1 MQIGAVFPQT
11 EFGTVPSAIRDYAQT
26 AEELGYTHILAYE
39 HVLGANSDRPGGWQ
53 GPYTYKDSFL
63 SPFLLFSYM
72 TAFTTNLGFIT
83 GILILPQ
90 RQTALAAKQAA
101 TLDVLCGGRFRLGV
115 GIGWNQVEYT
125 SLNENFHD
133 RGRRIE
139 EQVSLMRELWTH
151 PLIDFNGR
159 WHHIPDAGINPLPIQ
174 KPIPIWF
181 GGSAKPV
188 LRRVAQMGN
197 GWLPNLPKAEDA
209 KPALE
214 IIDKYLE
221 KFGRKRT
228 DIGIEARLRLST
240 KNPDSWLETI
250 QAWQEEGATHMSI
263 NTMGYGLK
271 SLQEHIQELAR
282 FAKVIG
288 LKK

>member
-1 MQIGAVFPQT
+1 MKIGAVFPQT
-11 EFGTVPSAIRDYAQT
+11 EFGTDPSAIRDYSQT
-26 AEELGYTHILAYE
+26 AEELGYTHILAYD
-39 HVLGANSDRPGGWQ
+39 HVLGANPVRPEDWQ

-72 TAFTTNLGFIT
+72 TAFTTSLGFIT

-90 RQTALAAKQAA
+90 RQTALVAKQAA
-101 TLDVLCGGRFRLGV
+101 TLDILCGGRLRLGV

-125 SLNENFHD
+125 SLNKDFHN

-139 EQVSLMRELWTH
+139 EQVSLMRKLWTR
-151 PLIDFNGR
+151 PLIDFSGK

-174 KPIPIWF
+174 KPIPVWF

-188 LRRVAQMGN
+188 LQRIAQIGD
-197 GWLPNLPKAEDA
+197 GWLPIFAKAEDV

-214 IIDKYLE
+214 IIEKYLE

-240 KNPDSWLETI
+240 KNPDSWIKTM
-250 QAWQEEGATHMSI
+250 QAWQDLGATHISI
-263 NTMGYGLK
+263 NTMGCGLL
-271 SLQEHIQELAR
+271 SPQEHIQELAH